1 LRRQGAVS
9 TLRLRDGATTRNQAT
24 RTTPQAAP
32 RTLLAVGG
40 FVGACAF
47 ACVGLA
53 MCVIGTNGA
62 LGFGRI
68 AVVGM
73 CQNNLNCVGSRAR
86 RERVKKSG
94 RW

>member
-1 LRRQGAVS
+1 LDRRCAIG
-9 TLRLRDGATTRNQAT
+9 TLRLRDGATARNQAA
-24 RTTPQAAP
+24 RTTPQTAT